1 MVCLGNICRSPLAE
15 GILKDKLS
23 DKNYYIDSA
32 GTTAYHIGRS
42 PDLRSIEVAA
52 KNSIDISDQKARK
65 FEINDFQR
73 FDKIL
78 VMDRKNLSDLKRLA
92 PSDKAA
98 NKLSLLW
105 ENNEVPDPY
114 YGDEDDFNAVFEII
128 DRACDTFV
136 VKLLNR

>member
-1 MVCLGNICRSPLAE
+1 
-15 GILKDKLS
+15 
-23 DKNYYIDSA
+23 
-32 GTTAYHIGRS
+32 
-42 PDLRSIEVAA
+42 
-52 KNSIDISDQKARK
+52 
-65 FEINDFQR
+65 
-73 FDKIL
+73 
-78 VMDRKNLSDLKRLA
+78 MDRKNLSDLKRLA

-136 VKLLNR
+136 GKLLNR